1 MSRTRLTSTLTALSF
16 AALLTGCGSTGI
28 GDILGGG
35 SGTGTNTDGD
45 YSSSNVGDNVR
56 GTVERVDTRDRFIV
70 VNREDYS
77 NNLRNGNED
86 EIVLYYDDR
95 TVVQHQGRTYRPQ
108 DIEPGDRILADVG
121 QSGGRLM
128 VEEIEVLYDA
138 TSRTGSTGSTGS
150 QGTGT
155 YDNDDDNYDNDSY
168 NDDARVSELRGT
180 VRSIDTR
187 DRTLEIETSRNGSS
201 NFSTGGSNGGS
212 IGNSTRIVEVYYDA
226 QTIVEFE
233 GRRYQP
239 ENLERGDLVEIE
251 IRDNGDRLL
260 AEEILVLGEGQSIG
274 R

>member
-1 MSRTRLTSTLTALSF
+1 MSRTRLTSTLTAFAF
-16 AALLTGCGSTGI
+16 AALLTGCGSTGV

-35 SGTGTNTDGD
+35 SGSSTDGD

-70 VNREDYS
+70 VDREDYS
-77 NNLRNGNED
+77 NNLRNGNDD

-95 TVVQHQGRTYRPQ
+95 TVVQHQGRSYRPQ

-128 VEEIEVLYDA
+128 VEEIEVLYDV
-138 TSRTGSTGSTGS
+138 TGGTGSTG
-150 QGTGT
+150 T
-155 YDNDDDNYDNDSY
+155 YDDDNVNYDDEV
-168 NDDARVSELRGT
+168 RVSELRGT
-180 VRSIDTR
+180 VRSVDTR
-187 DRTLEIETSRNGSS
+187 DRTLELETTQYGSN
-201 NFSTGGSNGGS
+201 NFSTGGTIGSNS
-212 IGNSTRIVEVYYDA
+212 ARVVEVHYDA

-251 IRDNGDRLL
+251 IRDLGSRLM
-260 AEEILVLGEGQSIG
+260 AEEILVLGEGQALG